1 MTSTQARFLA
11 VRDRF
16 EAALKQ
22 AGRSLDSATLVAVS
36 KKHPAQ
42 AVKEIWDLGHRDF
55 GENYVQELLEKAVE
69 LERMGCTGIR
79 WHFLG
84 HLQTNKVKALLKVQP
99 VIHAVD
105 SEKLA
110 REISKRVTQAQEGSA
125 DASAA
130 VPLIPVFLEVN
141 LDVEATKSG
150 VAPQDAPALSQALS
164 QFPGLKLEGLMCI
177 PAPGNVGA
185 FSQLREL
192 EGACRP
198 ATRGG
203 LSMGMTQDFETAV
216 TEGAT
221 HVRIGTAIFGERTK

>member
-1 MTSTQARFLA
+1 MTPTQARFLA

-16 EAALKQ
+16 EAALKK
-22 AGRSLDSATLVAVS
+22 AGRSLESATLVAVS

-55 GENYVQELLEKAVE
+55 GENYVQELLEKSVE

-110 REISKRVTQAQEGSA
+110 REIQKRAGAQDGTSGTESEKPQ
-125 DASAA
+125 
-130 VPLIPVFLEVN
+130 VRVFIEVN
-141 LDVEATKSG
+141 LDGESTKSG
-150 VAPQDAPALSQALS
+150 VSPQDATPLSKLVSELPALQL
-164 QFPGLKLEGLMCI
+164 QGLMCI
-177 PAPGNVGA
+177 PAPGNAGA
-185 FSQLREL
+185 FKQLREL
-192 EGACRP
+192 ESVCRP
-198 ATRGG
+198 HTHGA
-203 LSMGMTQDFETAV
+203 LSMGMTQDFEAALA
-216 TEGAT
+216 EGAT
-221 HVRIGTAIFGERTK
+221 HVRVGTAIFGERKK